1 MSEDGHTPALDPV
14 IEPFDVLDRR
24 LVQALMIDG
33 RVPFSRLAEVL
44 GVSDQTVTRR
54 YRRLRGGGLL
64 RVIGL
69 PLGFRVGLHQSQ
81 VRVNCAPGAAGAI
94 ADALARRPDI
104 AWVTINAGGAEVTCM
119 TRSRSR
125 RERDSLLLDKLPRT
139 RQVTGVTAR
148 TILHT
153 WMGGPGGWRGLDELT
168 PDQVAALR
176 RPVRDTGVEFD
187 LEPIDHAMRRVL
199 ERDGRATYP
208 ELAAATGK
216 SESTV
221 RRRLDHLIEE
231 GVFYFDVELLPVH
244 LGYHVEATMS
254 AAVPPSRLDAV
265 GRTIGAHPEV
275 PFAAATTGGAS
286 LLAVV
291 VCRDIGA
298 LYEYVTVR
306 LGAIEEV
313 AQLEIVPVLRTV
325 KRAGLLTDGVRL
337 FDPPTAG

>member
-176 RPVRDTGVEFD
+176 RPVRDTGGEFD